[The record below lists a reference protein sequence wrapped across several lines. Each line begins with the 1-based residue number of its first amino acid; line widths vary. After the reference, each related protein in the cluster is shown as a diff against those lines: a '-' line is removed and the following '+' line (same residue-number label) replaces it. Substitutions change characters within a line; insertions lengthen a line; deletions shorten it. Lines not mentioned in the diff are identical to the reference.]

1 MSTTRHETEIKHDA
15 RDQKQRALVAA
26 IRSKPCL
33 FCGAR
38 EWFIIGPLHD
48 DVWGWIVGCES
59 LRCDSTWK
67 ITRDNLFQILA
78 MLEKRSPNLF

>member
-1 MSTTRHETEIKHDA
+1 MSATRHETEINHAA
-15 RDQKQRALVAA
+15 REKKTRDILDA
-26 IRSKPCL
+26 IRAQACP
-33 FCGAR
+33 FCGRR
-38 EWFIIGPLHD
+38 EWFIIGPLYD

-67 ITRDNLFQILA
+67 ITRDHLFQILA